1 MRMEN
6 LVVSAMILVAGTGC
20 SGGSGGTV
28 TGMRADGV
36 KVDCTTQSDDVSTCV
51 PADPGQCESGAT
63 VLWPPNHKLIS
74 FTLAD
79 CMPVQTTCGG
89 SGSGSGSGV
98 ILLAATS
105 ADATGGTHITSIT
118 ADEAVEVGAGGDGH
132 TIKDDIQIVDA
143 VSFAL
148 RSERQGNGDGR
159 VYRVNF
165 VDDAGAEGSCEF
177 QVPHDQGPARGA
189 VDSGTVVTVKP

>member
-1 MRMEN
+1 
-6 LVVSAMILVAGTGC
+6 MIANAVRHPPQQNCRTAFGITNPVGTG
-20 SGGSGGTV
+20 SW
-28 TGMRADGV
+28 
-36 KVDCTTQSDDVSTCV
+36 
-51 PADPGQCESGAT
+51 QCAHS
-63 VLWPPNHKLIS
+63 
-74 FTLAD
+74 
-79 CMPVQTTCGG
+79 
-89 SGSGSGSGV
+89 
-98 ILLAATS
+98 TS